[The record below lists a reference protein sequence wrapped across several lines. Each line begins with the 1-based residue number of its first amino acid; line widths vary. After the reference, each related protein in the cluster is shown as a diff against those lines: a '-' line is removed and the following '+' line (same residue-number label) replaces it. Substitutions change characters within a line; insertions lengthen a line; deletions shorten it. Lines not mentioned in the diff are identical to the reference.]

1 MLQFIHCKKCGVL
14 KLVGI
19 DGRRIY
25 PEGGGGTLKEP
36 LKTRIKCSNCGT
48 WCKIENSTEAVK

>member
-36 LKTRIKCSNCGT
+36 LKTRIKCFYYGSLNF
-48 WCKIENSTEAVK
+48 NS